1 MSIVVETSQGSRNL
15 REHLP
20 LGDVEL
26 ANALAKLDGRRT
38 TVFSITVLGNKL
50 FIGGGAGKYT
60 VTSMMD
66 DEVCFA
72 LVGDRQAT
80 GETMMVIGGQRIPQP
95 IRYIV
100 EADRAPKAAKH
111 FSKAGRLDEEEDWEE
126 P

>member
-1 MSIVVETSQGSRNL
+1 
-15 REHLP
+15 
-20 LGDVEL
+20 
-26 ANALAKLDGRRT
+26 
-38 TVFSITVLGNKL
+38 
-50 FIGGGAGKYT
+50 

-66 DEVCFA
+66 DDVCFA

-100 EADRAPKAAKH
+100 EADRALKVAKH
-111 FSKAGRLDEEEDWEE
+111 FSRAGRLDEEEDWEE

>member
-1 MSIVVETSQGSRNL
+1 MSIVVETRQGGRSVE
-15 REHLP
+15 EHLP
-20 LGDVEL
+20 LGDAEL
-26 ANALAKLDGRRT
+26 AKALTKLDGDRT
-38 TVFSITVLGNKL
+38 TVFTITVLGNML

-66 DEVCFA
+66 DDTCFA

-80 GETMMVIGGQRIPQP
+80 GETMMVVGGQRIPEP

-100 EADRAPKAAKH
+100 EADRALKVAKH
-111 FSKAGRLDEEEDWEE
+111 FSRTGRLDEEEDWEE